1 MGTFYE
7 ARPEPNGKFTVDNIN
22 PGKYFI
28 VAKLAE
34 QNEYGIAKSIRF
46 DSAFRAKVLQEA
58 QALKKEIALKP
69 CEQKFDYELPLTA
82 PTSPQ

>member
-1 MGTFYE
+1 MLRFYE
-7 ARPEPNGKFTVDNIN
+7 ARPETNGKFTVDNIN

-28 VAKLAE
+28 IAKAAE

-46 DSAFRAKVLQEA
+46 DAAFRAKVLQDT
-58 QALKKEIALKP
+58 QALKREIALKP
-69 CEQKFDYELPLTA
+69 CEQAFDYELPLTS